1 MIAELDEQIARLKD
15 GGTLTE
21 KEVEILCERVSSGGC
36 CLNVRPSIRVSFFT
50 HPT

>member
-21 KEVEILCERVSSGGC
+21 KEVEILCERVSAGGC
-36 CLNVRPSIRVSFFT
+36 CLDVRPSIRVSFFT
-50 HPT
+50 HLT